1 MIIPFRPL
9 GQITLLCILS
19 SCVPAPEKLAPS
31 ANSTLPL
38 KKKFETS
45 IPASS
50 NLANSLLKLFP
61 TPQAKQFVNTALEN
75 NPSLLSS
82 LSRIKQAELNVQ
94 QSKTAR
100 KPILN
105 ASSNLGRLGNANRSA
120 GRYAI
125 SANASWEIDVW
136 KKIDTEVSALENA
149 LLIRKFNH
157 QAARQSIA
165 AQTLQAWITLVE
177 ANKLVTLANE
187 QLKSFKKTKS
197 LVERKFELGTGGL
210 DAVHLADT
218 DLASSKADLESATN
232 QRNQASRSLTRLL
245 GDYPS
250 ASLKSTQWPSS
261 LKNVRT
267 STPSSLLTNRP
278 DIQAAFLSIQAA
290 DIDVTIAHKDLLPD
304 FRITSSLG
312 QQSNILKNL
321 ADSQFNSWSL
331 LANLSAPILDGGRR
345 KLEIAIQQEEA
356 RQSIHD
362 YRSAVLNALLE
373 VENALGS
380 ESVLAQREL
389 HLRNALDAV
398 TKAEE
403 RLLGQYERGLVDIL
417 SLLDTQRRRFNAEQ
431 RLINTQADR
440 YINRITLAL
449 AVGTSI

>member
-1 MIIPFRPL
+1 MTISFRLL
-9 GQITLLCILS
+9 GQITLLLLFGG
-19 SCVPAPEKLAPS
+19 CVPAPEKLAPS

-38 KKKFETS
+38 KKNFETF
-45 IPASS
+45 IPPSS
-50 NLANSLLKLFP
+50 NLTSSLLKIFP
-61 TPQAKQFVNTALEN
+61 SAQAKQFVHTALEK

-82 LSRIKQAELNVQ
+82 LSQIKQAELSVQ
-94 QSKTAR
+94 QSNTAN

-105 ASSNLGRLGNANRSA
+105 ASTNAGRLGSANRST

-125 SANASWEIDVW
+125 NADASWEIDVW
-136 KKIDTEVSALENA
+136 KKIDTEVRASENE
-149 LLIRKFNH
+149 LQIRKFNH

-165 AQTLQAWITLVE
+165 AQTLQAWISLVE
-177 ANKLVTLANE
+177 SNKLVSLANE
-187 QLKSFKKTKS
+187 QLESFKKTKS

-218 DLASSKADLESATN
+218 DLASSKADLESAMD
-232 QRNQASRSLTRLL
+232 QRNQASRALSLLL

-250 ASLKSTQWPSS
+250 ASLKSTQWPRS
-261 LKNVRT
+261 LKNIRS

-278 DIQAAFLSIQAA
+278 DIQASFLAIQAA
-290 DIDVTIAHKDLLPD
+290 DIEVTIAHKDLLPD

-312 QQSNILKNL
+312 QQSNILKTL

-331 LANLSAPILDGGRR
+331 LADLSAPILDGGRR
-345 KLEIAIQQEEA
+345 KLEIALQEEEA

-389 HLRNALDAV
+389 HLRDALHAV
-398 TKAEE
+398 IQAEQ

-417 SLLDTQRRRFNAEQ
+417 SLLDTQRRRFNAKQ
-431 RLINTQADR
+431 QLINTQADR